1 MYKEYYTQKI
11 KKEQEIIAD
20 QKETPIFASA

>member
-11 KKEQEIIAD
+11 KKEEEFIAN